1 MNCNSYQIMYS
12 IRILILWII
21 FQITA
26 ASDGICNYELLRDTT
41 IKPDNISQDATK
53 SLFKIDDADA
63 CGQKC
68 CDIDGCMAGMFRI
81 EDQICLLINC
91 DEVPGGCVFQDD
103 NLPIVTIRVKRE
115 SKKGDDAIKVE
126 ESNNNLDASTNEE
139 NIVSVGTNN
148 KDNND
153 IIQTSAI
160 PTVHVSNSKN
170 NISDTGSGME
180 SPLSSTVG
188 IGNSPH
194 EETSKSLNTMA
205 PSVEVTTSKPPS
217 SSTVSTSTVPNTS
230 PAPSATTITSTSTS
244 STLATTTKST
254 TVERIKLTVSTGGNQ
269 EIRLPV
275 DSVAIHADVSPLSD
289 HPYDYL
295 WKLIKHP
302 EDFQGT
308 QSGIETETLKLA
320 TLTQGE
326 YEFKVEVS
334 GENSYGEA
342 SVNITVLPKLRVN
355 KPPVA
360 VISPTFQ
367 ELTLPTD
374 STLLDGSQSHDD
386 DGIETYEWEEVEGPL
401 QANIN
406 KDKNGN
412 LPNEKVLKITGLIVG
427 NYTFKLTVTDTDKVT
442 DYTEAI
448 IIVKNKIDN
457 PPIANAGSNQVIHL
471 PQTSAVLCGN
481 DSTDDW
487 GIVNYK
493 WSLSPDSK
501 KDVVDMQGARKKCIE
516 LSNLEVG
523 DYTFQLTVTDEA
535 GQEDTAKV
543 TIIVQPESNHPPL
556 ANAGTDQQLLLP
568 LENGVVTGNL
578 DGSASKDDKS
588 ITTRLW
594 KMTSGPQPVTIV
606 KPDDLVT
613 SVTGITKPGKYV
625 MTLTVTDADG
635 ASSSDDVVITVK
647 EEQPPIALA
656 GSDIILTLPDN
667 VAMLDG
673 SKSTDDYGITEY
685 EWIRSDK
692 SPAAGYFLNES
703 NHQAVLHVAGLVQG
717 SFTFI
722 LKVTNIRGKSSQDEA
737 RVTVVSDPLTD
748 NLVELHL
755 DANILRFDEAQKQ
768 TVIKQLE
775 VLLSLQPDD
784 KIIVTD
790 VFAEH
795 GTGHMI
801 VLFYVKSKDGQ
812 ILPAMTV
819 TDSLNSKL
827 KYDVDFLEFK
837 FLRADTYVCENTCSG
852 HGRCHS
858 GTHDCEC
865 DLFWMEN
872 FFRVYMGDGKRNC
885 DWSVLY
891 VGIVTFIIITLFSC
905 AMWFFACFCLKKRN
919 KRSPNRRRK
928 NYTTH
933 DKARYEKLPM
943 KPHRNGHVRKNGYV
957 RPGVTAYKSSSIMRS
972 ISSSTS
978 SLSDSD
984 AAKEHTLFERKRLL
998 LSSNGGGRPNGA
1010 FDPIEA
1016 DFAKVKVRKSSSSSF
1031 SKNSN
1036 NSAQRGEN
1044 YNPSF
1049 GHQSTLLRVRNSD
1062 EEDIL

>member
-1 MNCNSYQIMYS
+1 M
-12 IRILILWII
+12 I

-26 ASDGICNYELLRDTT
+26 ANDEICTYELLHDTT
-41 IKPDNISQDATK
+41 VSPDHITKDATARL
-53 SLFKIDDADA
+53 SDIDDADA

-68 CDIDGCMAGMFRI
+68 CDVEGCSAGMFRA
-81 EDQICLLINC
+81 EDSVCLLINC
-91 DEVPGGCVFQDD
+91 DKVVGGCAFQDND
-103 NLPIVTIRVKRE
+103 IGIISFQVERNLKEGVL
-115 SKKGDDAIKVE
+115 SDDHL
-126 ESNNNLDASTNEE
+126 NTNTNEE
-139 NIVSVGTNN
+139 REETSSQDKIPENN
-148 KDNND
+148 LISNSGF
-153 IIQTSAI
+153 QTSAI
-160 PTVHVSNSKN
+160 PTVDKVSKN
-170 NISDTGSGME
+170 ISLDTGSGME
-180 SPLSSTVG
+180 LSHIYSTV
-188 IGNSPH
+188 IA
-194 EETSKSLNTMA
+194 SKSGEISGSSETT
-205 PSVEVTTSKPPS
+205 PGVESEVTTPIPSPSTTVVPASTTPPS
-217 SSTVSTSTVPNTS
+217 T
-230 PAPSATTITSTSTS
+230 TTISTSTST
-244 STLATTTKST
+244 TIPTTKPT
-254 TVERIKLTVSTGGNQ
+254 TIEQTKLIVTTGGNQ
-269 EIRLPV
+269 EIRLPI
-275 DSVAIHADVSPLSD
+275 DSVTVHALVSPISD
-289 HPYDYL
+289 KDYDYL
-295 WKLIKHP
+295 WKLMKHP

-308 QSGIETETLKLA
+308 QSGIETETLKLT

-326 YEFKVEVS
+326 YEFKVEVR
-334 GENSYGEA
+334 GDNAYGEA
-342 SVNITVLPKLRVN
+342 SVNVTVLPKLRVN

-386 DGIETYEWEEVEGPL
+386 DGIETYEWEEVQGPL

-442 DYTEAI
+442 NSTEAT

-556 ANAGTDQQLLLP
+556 ADAGKDQQLLLP
-568 LENGVVTGNL
+568 LENGVVTVNL

-594 KMTSGPQPVTIV
+594 KMTSGPQSVTIV
-606 KPDDLVT
+606 KADELET
-613 SVTGITKPGKYV
+613 SVTGITKPGKYI

-635 ASSSDDVVITVK
+635 ASSSDDVVINVK
-647 EEQPPIALA
+647 EEQPPIAVA

-685 EWIRSDK
+685 EWSRSDK
-692 SPAAGYFLNES
+692 SPAAGHFLNES
-703 NHQAVLHVAGLVQG
+703 NHQAVLHIAGLVQG
-717 SFTFI
+717 SYTFI
-722 LKVTNIRGKSSQDEA
+722 LKVTNVRGKSSQDEA

-795 GTGHMI
+795 GTGHLV
-801 VLFYVKSKDGQ
+801 VLFYVKPKDGEV
-812 ILPAMTV
+812 LPAMTI
-819 TDSLNSKL
+819 TDTLNSKL
-827 KYDVDFLEFK
+827 KSDVGFLDFK
-837 FLRADTYVCENTCSG
+837 FLRADTFVCENSCSG

-872 FFRVYMGDGKRNC
+872 FFRVYVGDGKRNC

-891 VGIVTFIIITLFSC
+891 VGIITFIVITLVSC
-905 AMWFFACFCLKKRN
+905 AMWFLACFCLRKRGKK
-919 KRSPNRRRK
+919 SPNRRRK

-957 RPGVTAYKSSSIMRS
+957 RPGVTAYKSSSLMRS

-978 SLSDSD
+978 SLSDTD
-984 AAKEHTLFERKRLL
+984 EAKEHTLFERKRLL
-998 LSSNGGGRPNGA
+998 LSSNGGGRFNST
-1010 FDPIEA
+1010 FDPVEA
-1016 DFAKVKVRKSSSSSF
+1016 DFAKVKIRKSSSSSL

-1036 NSAQRGEN
+1036 NSAQRSESRN
-1044 YNPSF
+1044 SATF
-1049 GHQSTLLRVRNSD
+1049 GHQSTLLRVGNSD
-1062 EEDIL
+1062 EEENIL